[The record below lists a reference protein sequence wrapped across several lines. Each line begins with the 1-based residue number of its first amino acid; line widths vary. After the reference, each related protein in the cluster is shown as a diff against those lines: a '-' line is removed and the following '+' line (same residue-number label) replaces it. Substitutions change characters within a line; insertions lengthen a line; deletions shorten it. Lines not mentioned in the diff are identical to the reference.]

1 MRFLRIMVSSG
12 LFLLLVFFLIG
23 VESSN
28 GWESDPSSPI
38 SAGTLGKITLVPICI
53 VLGLLLFKV
62 AGPLFG
68 GTRFAARSEQY
79 QQKAQTKI
87 VNNRYRM
94 GNSLPLAYGLAFIG
108 LIQILIGISN
118 ADGTKV
124 FTGIAI
130 GAAGLYIRGRLQS
143 EQAAAKAL
151 GARTLGDDVS
161 HGVADGIN
169 LVGQVVV
176 GTAEFAVSAAI
187 KGGKL
192 LGTKIQK
199 ALEAQTNNS
208 QSDNKEAISS
218 FKESQKKGD
227 NSMDDFNPEEW
238 FGNFAAVTTKQ
249 YQAHIS
255 AIKTAGARKVASAT
269 RAPVLTSRQGLLD
282 AYKQYEAGSKA
293 NAQRLINVA
302 IASADSGAGS
312 PDASEWPIDG
322 PEIGRGHAC
331 MWGAIARVLAHKQA
345 EIFTWQDATLSDS
358 WFGAA
363 FTIFLENNEG
373 TMAGRAL
380 QEWAESRRLYGDEEG
395 ANLLFLA
402 AVCVFIL
409 IGNQERMSL
418 VANRP
423 SESGP
428 VAMDSSFFLNRPAT
442 AQESQ
447 VLSSVLGARNTHKF
461 FKAVG

>member
-28 GWESDPSSPI
+28 NWESDPSSAI
-38 SAGTLGKITLVPICI
+38 SAGTLGKIILVPICV

-161 HGVADGIN
+161 QGVADGIN

-208 QSDNKEAISS
+208 QSGNMAKELTSGVENMSSESDTSEWLANFISLIKANYQTQLGVLRSPTTQQAFGSAPSPVSSGRQLLIDAFRAQPSGKSRSLALINEAIA
-218 FKESQKKGD
+218 F
-227 NSMDDFNPEEW
+227 
-238 FGNFAAVTTKQ
+238 
-249 YQAHIS
+249 
-255 AIKTAGARKVASAT
+255 
-269 RAPVLTSRQGLLD
+269 LD
-282 AYKQYEAGSKA
+282 RGC
-293 NAQRLINVA
+293 V
-302 IASADSGAGS
+302 S
-312 PDASEWPIDG
+312 PDPNEWMIDG

-331 MWGAIARVLAHKQA
+331 MWGGIAK
-345 EIFTWQDATLSDS
+345 TLSHQQSGVAFGVDFTKS
-358 WFGAA
+358 DGWFGAA
-363 FTIFLENNEG
+363 VLIFLETGEYK
-373 TMAGRAL
+373 MAGRAL
-380 QEWAESRRLYGDEEG
+380 QEWAESNRLINNVEE
-395 ANLLFLA
+395 ANTLNIA
-402 AVCVFIL
+402 AVMIFSSMNELGRAKIAGSR
-409 IGNQERMSL
+409 INQ
-418 VANRP
+418 AAP
-423 SESGP
+423 CP
-428 VAMDSSFFLNRPAT
+428 VDSSFFLDRPPT
-442 AQESQ
+442 QSETSI
-447 VLSSVLGARNTHKF
+447 LTTVLGGRNTEKF
-461 FKAVG
+461 YKALS

>member
-1 MRFLRIMVSSG
+1 MRFLRSVASAV
-12 LFLLLVFFLIG
+12 LFMLLVFFLIG

-28 GWESDPSSPI
+28 NWESDPSSPI
-38 SAGTLGKITLVPICI
+38 SAGTLGKITLIPICI

-94 GNSLPLAYGLAFIG
+94 GKSLPLAYGLAFVG
-108 LIQILIGISN
+108 MIQILIGISN
-118 ADGTKV
+118 ADGSKV
-124 FTGIAI
+124 LIGIAI
-130 GAAGLYIRGRLQS
+130 GVAGLYVRGRLQS

-161 HGVADGIN
+161 QGVADGIN

-208 QSDNKEAISS
+208 QSDNMAK
-218 FKESQKKGD
+218 
-227 NSMDDFNPEEW
+227 
-238 FGNFAAVTTKQ
+238 
-249 YQAHIS
+249 
-255 AIKTAGARKVASAT
+255 
-269 RAPVLTSRQGLLD
+269 VLTGGVENMNS
-282 AYKQYEAGSKA
+282 EF
-293 NAQRLINVA
+293 
-302 IASADSGAGS
+302 
-312 PDASEWPIDG
+312 DASEWLANFISLIKGNYQNQLGVLRSPATQQAFGSAPSPVGSGRQLLIDAFRAQPSGKSRSFALISEAIAFLDRGCIAPDPSEWLIDG

-331 MWGAIARVLAHKQA
+331 MWGGIAKTLAHQQA
-345 EIFTWQDATLSDS
+345 GAAFSPDFTKSDG

-363 FTIFLENNEG
+363 VLIFLETGEYK
-373 TMAGRAL
+373 MAGRAL
-380 QEWAESRRLYGDEEG
+380 QEWAESNRLINNVKE
-395 ANLLFLA
+395 ANTLNLA
-402 AVCVFIL
+402 AIIIFSSMNELGRAENAGSRID
-409 IGNQERMSL
+409 Q
-418 VANRP
+418 A
-423 SESGP
+423 GP
-428 VAMDSSFFLNRPAT
+428 CSVDSSFFFARPPT
-442 AQESQ
+442 QSETSI
-447 VLSSVLGARNTHKF
+447 LTTVLGGRNTEQF
-461 FKAVG
+461 YKALS

>member
-1 MRFLRIMVSSG
+1 MRFLRIMVSSW

-28 GWESDPSSPI
+28 DWESDPSSPI

-87 VNNRYRM
+87 VDNRYRM

-118 ADGTKV
+118 ADGKKV
-124 FTGIAI
+124 LTGIAI
-130 GAAGLYIRGRLQS
+130 GAAGLYVRGRLQS

-161 HGVADGIN
+161 QGVADGIN

-192 LGTKIQK
+192 LGAKIQK
-199 ALEAQTNNS
+199 ALEAQTNNA
-208 QSDNKEAISS
+208 QSAHMAKE
-218 FKESQKKGD
+218 
-227 NSMDDFNPEEW
+227 
-238 FGNFAAVTTKQ
+238 
-249 YQAHIS
+249 
-255 AIKTAGARKVASAT
+255 
-269 RAPVLTSRQGLLD
+269 LTSGVENMNSEFDTSEWLAKFISLIKANYQTQLGILRSPTTQQAFGSAPSPVSSGRQLLLD
-282 AYKQYEAGSKA
+282 AFR
-293 NAQRLINVA
+293 AQPSGKSRTLTLLNEA
-302 IASADSGAGS
+302 IALLDKGCVS
-312 PDASEWPIDG
+312 PDPNEWFIDG

-331 MWGAIARVLAHKQA
+331 MWGGIAKTLAHQQA
-345 EIFTWQDATLSDS
+345 
-358 WFGAA
+358 GAA
-363 FTIFLENNEG
+363 FSPDFTKSDGWFGTAVLIFLETGEYK
-373 TMAGRAL
+373 MAGRAL
-380 QEWAESRRLYGDEEG
+380 QEWAESNRLINNVEE
-395 ANLLFLA
+395 ANTLNIA
-402 AVCVFIL
+402 AVMIFSSMNELGRAETAGSRID
-409 IGNQERMSL
+409 Q
-418 VANRP
+418 VAP
-423 SESGP
+423 CS
-428 VAMDSSFFLNRPAT
+428 VDSSFFLGRPPT
-442 AQESQ
+442 QSETSI
-447 VLSSVLGARNTHKF
+447 LTTVLGGRNTEQF
-461 FKAVG
+461 YKALG

>member
-1 MRFLRIMVSSG
+1 M
-12 LFLLLVFFLIG
+12 LLVFFLIG

-28 GWESDPSSPI
+28 NWESDPSSPI
-38 SAGTLGKITLVPICI
+38 SAGTLGKITLIPICI

-94 GNSLPLAYGLAFIG
+94 GKSLPLAYGLAFVGI
-108 LIQILIGISN
+108 IQILIGISN
-118 ADGTKV
+118 ADGSKV
-124 FTGIAI
+124 LIGIAI
-130 GAAGLYIRGRLQS
+130 GVAGLYVRGRLQS
-143 EQAAAKAL
+143 VQAAAKAL

-161 HGVADGIN
+161 QGVADGVN

-176 GTAEFAVSAAI
+176 GTAEFAVSTAI

-208 QSDNKEAISS
+208 QSDNMAKELTGGV
-218 FKESQKKGD
+218 E
-227 NSMDDFNPEEW
+227 NMNMDDFNPGEW
-238 FGNFAAVTTKQ
+238 FGNFATVTTKH
-249 YQAHIS
+249 YQDHVS
-255 AIKTAGARKVASAT
+255 ALKTAGARQVASAT
-269 RAPVLTSRQGLLD
+269 RVPVLTSRQALLD
-282 AYKQYEAGSKA
+282 AFKQYEAGSKA

-302 IASADSGAGS
+302 IASADSGSVS

-322 PEIGRGHAC
+322 PEIGRGNAC

-345 EIFTWQDATLSDS
+345 EIFTWKDATLSDS

-363 FTIFLENNEG
+363 FTIFLENNEWK
-373 TMAGRAL
+373 MAGRAL
-380 QEWAESRRLYGDEEG
+380 HEWAESRRLYGDEEG
-395 ANLLFLA
+395 ANILFMA
-402 AVCVFIL
+402 AVCVFGL
-409 IGNQERMSL
+409 IGNDERTSL

-442 AQESQ
+442 VQESQ

>member
-28 GWESDPSSPI
+28 DWESDPSNAI
-38 SAGTLGKITLVPICI
+38 SAGTLGKIILVPICI

-161 HGVADGIN
+161 QGVADGIN

-176 GTAEFAVSAAI
+176 GTAEIAVSAAI

-192 LGTKIQK
+192 LGAKIQK
-199 ALEAQTNNS
+199 ALEAQSNNS
-208 QSDNKEAISS
+208 QSDNMAKELTSGVENMSSESDTSEWLANFISLIKANYQTQLGVLLSPTTQQAFGSAPSPVSSGRRMLIDAFGAQPSGKSRSFALINEAIA
-218 FKESQKKGD
+218 F
-227 NSMDDFNPEEW
+227 
-238 FGNFAAVTTKQ
+238 
-249 YQAHIS
+249 
-255 AIKTAGARKVASAT
+255 
-269 RAPVLTSRQGLLD
+269 LD
-282 AYKQYEAGSKA
+282 RGC
-293 NAQRLINVA
+293 V
-302 IASADSGAGS
+302 S
-312 PDASEWPIDG
+312 PDPNEWMIDG

-331 MWGAIARVLAHKQA
+331 MWGGIAKTLAHQQSGA
-345 EIFTWQDATLSDS
+345 AFSPDFTKSDG

-363 FTIFLENNEG
+363 VLIFLETGEYK
-373 TMAGRAL
+373 MAGRAL
-380 QEWAESRRLYGDEEG
+380 QEWAESNRLINNVEE
-395 ANLLFLA
+395 ANTLNIA
-402 AVCVFIL
+402 AVMIFSSINEL
-409 IGNQERMSL
+409 GRAKNAGSRINQATPCPL
-418 VANRP
+418 
-423 SESGP
+423 
-428 VAMDSSFFLNRPAT
+428 DSSFFLDRPPTQAET
-442 AQESQ
+442 SI
-447 VLSSVLGARNTHKF
+447 LTTVLGGRNTEQF
-461 FKAVG
+461 YKALS

>member
-28 GWESDPSSPI
+28 DWESDPSNAI
-38 SAGTLGKITLVPICI
+38 SAGTLGKIILVPICI

-124 FTGIAI
+124 FTGVAI

-161 HGVADGIN
+161 QGVADGIN

-176 GTAEFAVSAAI
+176 GTAEIAVSAAI

-192 LGTKIQK
+192 LGAKIQK
-199 ALEAQTNNS
+199 ALEAQSNNS
-208 QSDNKEAISS
+208 QSDNMAKELTSGVENMSSESDTSEWLANFISLIKANYQTQLGVLRSPTTQQAFGSAPSPVSSGRRMLIDAFGAQPSGKSRSFALINEAIA
-218 FKESQKKGD
+218 F
-227 NSMDDFNPEEW
+227 
-238 FGNFAAVTTKQ
+238 
-249 YQAHIS
+249 
-255 AIKTAGARKVASAT
+255 
-269 RAPVLTSRQGLLD
+269 LD
-282 AYKQYEAGSKA
+282 RGC
-293 NAQRLINVA
+293 V
-302 IASADSGAGS
+302 S
-312 PDASEWPIDG
+312 PDPNEWMIDG

-331 MWGAIARVLAHKQA
+331 MWGGIAKTLAHQQSGA
-345 EIFTWQDATLSDS
+345 AFSPDFTKSDG

-363 FTIFLENNEG
+363 VLIFLETGEYK
-373 TMAGRAL
+373 MAGRAL
-380 QEWAESRRLYGDEEG
+380 QEWAESNRLINNVEE
-395 ANLLFLA
+395 ANTLNIA
-402 AVCVFIL
+402 AVMIFSSINEL
-409 IGNQERMSL
+409 GRAKNAGSRINQATPCPL
-418 VANRP
+418 
-423 SESGP
+423 
-428 VAMDSSFFLNRPAT
+428 DSSFFLDRPPTQAET
-442 AQESQ
+442 SI
-447 VLSSVLGARNTHKF
+447 LTTVLGGRNTEQF
-461 FKAVG
+461 YKALS

>member
-1 MRFLRIMVSSG
+1 MRFLRIMVSSW

-28 GWESDPSSPI
+28 NWESDPSSPI
-38 SAGTLGKITLVPICI
+38 SAGTLGKIILVPICI

-87 VNNRYRM
+87 VDNRYRM

-118 ADGTKV
+118 ADGKKV
-124 FTGIAI
+124 LTGIAI
-130 GAAGLYIRGRLQS
+130 GAAGLYVRGRLQS

-161 HGVADGIN
+161 QGVADGIN

-192 LGTKIQK
+192 LGAKIQK
-199 ALEAQTNNS
+199 ALEAQTNNA
-208 QSDNKEAISS
+208 QSAQMAEELTIGTGNMNSDTDFSEWFSNFISLIKANYETQLGVLRSPTAQQAFGSIPSPVSSGRQLLIDAFRAQPSGKSKSLALVNEAIALLD
-218 FKESQKKGD
+218 KGCVSPD
-227 NSMDDFNPEEW
+227 PSEW
-238 FGNFAAVTTKQ
+238 F
-249 YQAHIS
+249 
-255 AIKTAGARKVASAT
+255 
-269 RAPVLTSRQGLLD
+269 
-282 AYKQYEAGSKA
+282 
-293 NAQRLINVA
+293 
-302 IASADSGAGS
+302 
-312 PDASEWPIDG
+312 IDG

-331 MWGAIARVLAHKQA
+331 MWGGIAKTLAHQQA
-345 EIFTWQDATLSDS
+345 EVFFSPDFTKSDG

-363 FTIFLENNEG
+363 VLIFLETGELK
-373 TMAGRAL
+373 MAGRAF
-380 QEWAESRRLYGDEEG
+380 QEWAESRRLFNNVKE
-395 ANLLFLA
+395 ANILNLMAVMIFSSANELPRAETAGSRIDQA
-402 AVCVFIL
+402 APCSV
-409 IGNQERMSL
+409 
-418 VANRP
+418 
-423 SESGP
+423 
-428 VAMDSSFFLNRPAT
+428 DSSFFLGRPPT
-442 AQESQ
+442 QSETSI
-447 VLSSVLGARNTHKF
+447 LTTVLGGRNTEQF
-461 FKAVG
+461 YKALR